1 MLGYHGQYEHH
12 TSGSQWSDPHQKCL
26 QISCKHETHHHGQ
39 QGAKE
44 AHHWNLPHKA
54 RKLIEEDRTASGVI
68 KELAKWIKI

>member
-26 QISCKHETHHHGQ
+26 QISCNHEMHHHGQ
-39 QGAKE
+39 KGGPALKSTTQGKKT
-44 AHHWNLPHKA
+44 N
-54 RKLIEEDRTASGVI
+54 RRGSTASRVI